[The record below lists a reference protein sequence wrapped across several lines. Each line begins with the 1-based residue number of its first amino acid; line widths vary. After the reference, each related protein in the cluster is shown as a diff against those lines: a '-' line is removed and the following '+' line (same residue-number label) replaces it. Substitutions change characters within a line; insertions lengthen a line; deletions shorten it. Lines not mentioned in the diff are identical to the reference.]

1 MIVVVM
7 AVMFMKVIVSIYCI
21 HWLGG
26 IIRCGYGCG
35 HVMFVQVMIMSFVCD
50 FLF

>member
-7 AVMFMKVIVSIYCI
+7 AVMFMKVIVYI
-21 HWLGG
+21 HLLGG
-26 IIRCGYGCG
+26 IIRCGYGCVCG
-35 HVMFVQVMIMSFVCD
+35 DGCVGDDNGICCD

>member
-26 IIRCGYGCG
+26 IIRCGYGC
-35 HVMFVQVMIMSFVCD
+35 VCCD
-50 FLF
+50 VCAGDDNVICL